1 MINIKAL
8 INNSE
13 QSVHKN
19 KELEQALYSY
29 EANKI
34 YWLNKNSIK
43 CTGVAA
49 LHRLGELEK
58 GYYKEILGNFN
69 YDEIHELNTTLESI
83 CSKTTKIK
91 YSIDISEINGFSASK
106 SNLNDFINMTHFVE
120 TKCREY
126 FKISPEELER
136 NLAWDEVRI
145 INRKNPSDYLRMYGW
160 SDKLFLINEGG
171 SHHLASAQYIASRLN
186 TQVPLTG
193 RLDLISLD
201 RTGLNNFL
209 KTYSSILI
217 PRSDFSYLYGKFDL
231 SECKILF
238 YTSKFLPAES
248 ILMIYKHG
256 DISDSLDAQLKS
268 LFTDFNIEL
277 IKFYEYQKYN
287 QRFNEYLK
295 NQD

>member
-1 MINIKAL
+1 MLNIKSF
-8 INNSE
+8 IQDKQNTNPNS
-13 QSVHKN
+13 
-19 KELEQALYSY
+19 KEIEQALYSY

-43 CTGVAA
+43 TTGVAE
-49 LHRLGELEK
+49 LHRLVELES

-69 YDEIHELNTTLESI
+69 HDEIHELNNKIDSI
-83 CSKTTKIK
+83 FTKITK
-91 YSIDISEINGFSASK
+91 ANYSIDISEINGFSASK
-106 SNLNDFINMTHFVE
+106 SNLNEFINMTHFVE
-120 TKCREY
+120 MKCLKY
-126 FKISPEELER
+126 FEISPEELKR
-136 NLAWDEVRI
+136 NLAWDEIRI
-145 INRKNPSDYLRMYGW
+145 ISRKYPSDYFRMYGW
-160 SDKLFLINEGG
+160 SDKLFLVNDGG

-186 TQVPLTG
+186 IQVPLTA
-193 RLDLISLD
+193 RLDLIALD

-217 PRSDFSYLYGKFDL
+217 PHSDFSYLYEKFDL

-238 YTSKFLPAES
+238 YTSKFLPSES

-256 DISDSLDAQLKS
+256 DISDSLDSQLKS

-287 QRFNEYLK
+287 QRFKEYS
-295 NQD
+295 N